1 MNAPRRRVRI
11 VAALALSLLLLAA
24 ALPAIRER
32 AVATAAG
39 AAAPALAGW
48 LAASARDAE
57 AQGVAPVP
65 DHVREA
71 LSGFVEDGALDR
83 VRYRVGGGGARSVQ
97 DYAFLHPQT
106 RAVALDGVIVFRD
119 AENAAKPRYWVHE
132 IAHLEQIRRWGLQGF
147 AERYLHDAGAVE
159 AEAWALTERYVAWA
173 LRREL
178 EAAAKPRARNGGGG

>member
-1 MNAPRRRVRI
+1 MNAPGRRVRLA
-11 VAALALSLLLLAA
+11 AALVLSMLPLAA

-32 AVATAAG
+32 AVAMAAG

-57 AQGVAPVP
+57 AQGVAPMP

-71 LSGFVEDGALDR
+71 LSGFVDDGALDR
-83 VRYRVGGGGARSVQ
+83 VRYRIGGGARSVQ
-97 DYAFLHPQT
+97 GYAFLHPQT

-132 IAHLEQIRRWGLQGF
+132 IAHLEQIRRWGLEGF
-147 AERYLHDAGAVE
+147 AERYLRDTGAVE

-178 EAAAKPRARNGGGG
+178 EAAATPRAGGGGGG